1 MLQKNNNK
9 ITDKKIN
16 NRSCLI
22 AQLSGLVLN

>member
-1 MLQKNNNK
+1 MLQKNNK